1 MKLWQKEYQLDKEIE
16 RFTVGDDYL
25 LDQRL
30 IFWDCVGSISHA
42 KMLYKINILDK
53 KELLELEKELTA
65 LAHKGSEGQF
75 AIKPEQEDVHTAI
88 EEHLTSKLGDLGKKI
103 HTARSRNDQ
112 VLVDIR
118 LYSKQKLL
126 EVEERILE
134 LCETLLKLADENKEI
149 PVAGYTHM
157 QRAMPSS
164 MGLLF
169 GAYLESLL
177 DNLELFKAVYKQN
190 NQSPLGSAAGY
201 GVSFP
206 INREYT
212 AELLGFSKVQN
223 NVMYVQNSRGKI
235 ESNIIF
241 ALNQTMQ
248 DLGKL
253 STDLLLFSM
262 TELGF
267 INLPVEFCTGSSIM
281 PQKKNPDVLELVR
294 GKSSVMQGN
303 VTKALSLTA
312 KLPSGYNRD
321 YQLAKKILFES
332 FDITQDSVV
341 IMNHLLKKIIINVEN
356 CEKSLTKEVFAADYA
371 NELVRKGMP
380 FREAY
385 MTTTSMISKIRII
398 DPKKNIMNK
407 THTGAPGNLRLKNS
421 RKELD
426 KITKIVLTEKK
437 RFEKIIQ
444 RLV

>member
-332 FDITQDSVV
+332 FDIIQDSVV
-341 IMNHLLKKIIINVEN
+341 IMNHLLKKITVNIEN

-426 KITKIVLTEKK
+426 EITKIVLTEKK